1 MRTARLKTN
10 LGKQKQLSHCASV
23 TLNLFFFF
31 LTFQTF
37 IKYFTVLIL
46 ITQEMLL
53 KFYYT
58 G

>member
-1 MRTARLKTN
+1 MRTVRLKTN

-23 TLNLFFFF
+23 SLNLFF

-46 ITQEMLL
+46 ILIRNVT
-53 KFYYT
+53 
-58 G
+58 

>member
-1 MRTARLKTN
+1 MRTVRLKTN

-23 TLNLFFFF
+23 GLNLFFFF

-46 ITQEMLL
+46 ILIRNVT
-53 KFYYT
+53 
-58 G
+58 